1 MKNRTVLL
9 LALLLGLIMFAG
21 TGCGKRV
28 VEAPVDPAAEELTE
42 EERARLE
49 EERLKE
55 EMKRQA
61 LEERRLQEE
70 RMERERDAVDAEA
83 RIQEVMEE
91 ITANRIHFA
100 FDSYEL
106 DADARSTLQ
115 KISEHMKRF
124 DELRLVIEGHTDE
137 RGTAE
142 YNLALGERRAR
153 AAYEFLVLLG
163 VSSDRLQI
171 ISYGEENPL
180 VDESNESAW
189 AQNRRAE
196 FKVLD

>member
-1 MKNRTVLL
+1 MKNRSVVL
-9 LALLLGLIMFAG
+9 LALILALFLFAG
-21 TGCGKRV
+21 FGCGKRP
-28 VEAPVDPAAEELTE
+28 VETPTDPAKELTE

-49 EERLKE
+49 EERIKE
-55 EMKRQA
+55 EMRRQA

-70 RMERERDAVDAEA
+70 RMQREKDAEVRLQEAVD
-83 RIQEVMEE
+83 E
-91 ITANRIHFA
+91 IAANRIHFA

-106 DADARSTLQ
+106 TGDARSTLQ
-115 KISEHMKRF
+115 KISEYMKRF
-124 DELRLVIEGHTDE
+124 EELRLVVEGHTDE

-163 VSSDRLQI
+163 VSSNRLQI
-171 ISYGEENPL
+171 ISYGQERPL

-189 AQNRRAE
+189 AQNRRAV